1 MFNRINLIQR
11 FIDRLDAKSYM
22 EIGVFNGYSF
32 LNIKCKRKLG
42 IDPKFL
48 IKSKE
53 KFKAYFKNPSNFLNE
68 YYTMTSDDFFTTHV
82 KKINSFYP
90 KVIFIDGLHTFEQT
104 LQDCYNSLNYLAEG
118 GVIILH
124 DCNPPSAASSTPAL
138 SIPEAE
144 QIWKAKNNTGWTDEW
159 CGDTWKTIPFL
170 IKNNPELNVSVL
182 NTDYGLGVVSKKRT
196 QKNTNYTMPNNIDEF
211 KSLSFSELEL
221 DPVKML
227 NLIQLNE
234 LEGLINLHTK

>member
-1 MFNRINLIQR
+1 
-11 FIDRLDAKSYM
+11 M

-42 IDPKFL
+42 IDPCFKIRRSNK
-48 IKSKE
+48 IKSFLKDPRNLFN
-53 KFKAYFKNPSNFLNE
+53 KYFK
-68 YYTMTSDDFFTTHV
+68 MTSDDFFSTQ
-82 KKINSFYP
+82 IEELISSPP

-104 LQDCYNSLNYLAEG
+104 LQDCYNSLNYLASD

-124 DCNPPSAASSTPAL
+124 DCNPPSDASSTPAQ

-144 QIWKAKNNTGWTDEW
+144 KIWKSKNKSGWTDEW

-182 NTDYGLGVVSKKRT
+182 NTDYGLGIVSK
-196 QKNTNYTMPNNIDEF
+196 QKGHENGVYKMPRYIHEF
-211 KSLSFSELEL
+211 KILNFSDLE
-221 DPVKML
+221 VNRFRML
-227 NLIQLNE
+227 NLKELNE
-234 LEGLINLHTK
+234 LERLIDLHTK